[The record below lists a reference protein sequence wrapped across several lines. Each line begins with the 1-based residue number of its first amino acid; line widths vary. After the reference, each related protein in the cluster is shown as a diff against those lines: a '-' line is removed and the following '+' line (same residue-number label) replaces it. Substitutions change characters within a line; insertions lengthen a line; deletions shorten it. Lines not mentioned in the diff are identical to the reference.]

1 MHNIMDLR
9 WVRPLWLLAAGA
21 AVFAGMSLS
30 GAAPAYSA
38 SLTRQQAAQILLKCR
53 SDGLSV
59 EQCRERYAK
68 SRIRSNEDYASTLKA
83 KCRLSGQSSGECDT
97 LVAAAMRTPETR
109 AVNKVKA
116 YCLRNNLKE
125 HECQALI
132 TNKVS
137 GGGDK
142 TQRLLARCQSAGL
155 NELECKRRMEF
166 ADRSAK

>member
-1 MHNIMDLR
+1 MDLR
-9 WVRPLWLLAAGA
+9 WTRPLWLLAAGA

-30 GAAPAYSA
+30 GAAPAHSDGI
-38 SLTRQQAAQILLKCR
+38 TRQQAEQVLLRCRAQ
-53 SDGLSV
+53 GLSV
-59 EQCRERYAK
+59 EQCRDRFAK
-68 SRIRSNEDYASTLKA
+68 TKVRSGEDHARALKT
-83 KCRLSGQSSGECDT
+83 KCRLSGQRSSECDT
-97 LVAAAMRTPETR
+97 LVSAAMRTPQTR

-142 TQRLLARCQSAGL
+142 MQRLLSRCTAAGL
-155 NELECKRRMEF
+155 NELECKKRVDVAQQRLGQ
-166 ADRSAK
+166 